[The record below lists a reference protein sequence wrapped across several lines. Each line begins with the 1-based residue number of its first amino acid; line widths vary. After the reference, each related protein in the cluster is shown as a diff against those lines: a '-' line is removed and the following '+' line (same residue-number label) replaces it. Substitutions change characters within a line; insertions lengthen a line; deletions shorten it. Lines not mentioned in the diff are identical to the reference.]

1 MATLDIEFSLHD
13 HLPDQPS
20 SPFVLVPLPNNSQW
34 RFNITDGP
42 TLRNHQDAVAVYFD
56 KNPQRIAVE
65 HHCGLEKWPARSTDR
80 LLHLLAARLKRLHNT
95 SNPTDTTQTPTDSSS
110 HIAGVNQRT
119 DRTAQLIMGLLIA
132 ALVVMFVFT
141 DRSNNQPTDSLAT
154 DMPTDETNFNIS
166 AQENEGNHL
175 LGLRDYQ
182 TAESK
187 QKDMQT
193 VAHDPKAIA
202 GQGVQASATK
212 RSHEP
217 TQQTTRLQKHPTNTV
232 QCANDN
238 QVLQATLTWQQD
250 TSFACHLNS
259 AHSSPLWVTSSNT
272 KATIQKH
279 TE

>member
-1 MATLDIEFSLHD
+1 MPLDQR
-13 HLPDQPS
+13 LPPIILA
-20 SPFVLVPLPNNSQW
+20 PV
-34 RFNITDGP
+34 
-42 TLRNHQDAVAVYFD
+42 VAPVAD
-56 KNPQRIAVE
+56 TPIRHP

-119 DRTAQLIMGLLIA
+119 DRTAQLVMGSLIA

-141 DRSNNQPTDSLAT
+141 DLSNNQPTDSLAT
-154 DMPTDETNFNIS
+154 DTPLDETNLNIS
-166 AQENEGNHL
+166 SRENKGNHL
-175 LGLRDYQ
+175 LDLRDYQ
-182 TAESK
+182 TAEPK
-187 QKDMQT
+187 QKGMQT
-193 VAHDPKAIA
+193 VAHDTKATA
-202 GQGVQASATK
+202 GQELQASAIA
-212 RSHEP
+212 RSHKP
-217 TQQTTRLQKHPTNTV
+217 TQQAARRQKPHTNTL

-250 TSFACHLNS
+250 TSFTCHLNS
-259 AHSSPLWVTSSNT
+259 AHSSPLWVISSNT